1 MKFRKTEPENKE
13 SRQRFD
19 SVKEVD
25 ENWIIT
31 EDQDGKWAAFKL
43 DENDQ
48 IEEEI
53 GTNLGGP
60 NYLTSLERLLDFEID
75 IATPRWVNLDQ
86 KQKEYFRG
94 LVKEYL
100 QETGDKTYTN
110 ITRGIVYD
118 NLKDASAYLNTD
130 EPTIAFYN

>member
-1 MKFRKTEPENKE
+1 MKFKKVEPENKE

-19 SVKEVD
+19 SVKEAK
-25 ENWIIT
+25 ENWAIT
-31 EDQDGKWAAFKL
+31 EDRNGKWAAFKL
-43 DENDQ
+43 GENDQ
-48 IEEEI
+48 IKEEI

-60 NYLTSLERLLDFEID
+60 NYLTDLERILKFEVNVV
-75 IATPRWVNLDQ
+75 TPRWVNLEQ

-94 LVKEYL
+94 LVKKYL

-118 NLKDASAYLNTD
+118 NLKDASAYFNTD